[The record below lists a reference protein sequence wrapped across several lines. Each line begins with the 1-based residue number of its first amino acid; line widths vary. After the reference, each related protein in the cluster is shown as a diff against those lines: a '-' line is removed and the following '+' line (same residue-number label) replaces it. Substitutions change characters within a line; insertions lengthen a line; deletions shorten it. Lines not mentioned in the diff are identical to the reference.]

1 MSFSDVLPV
10 VSVLPVSEPLLAVP
24 ELSLPVLLLPFILFE
39 LLFPVDEALWEAVP
53 FDVLMLFYTEVVFA
67 AELDFELFPPHAKSV
82 SDKPAHNNKAIFF
95 FMSVSSIVICSKHKI
110 LLYSLI

>member
-53 FDVLMLFYTEVVFA
+53 FDVLLLFSTEVVFA
-67 AELDFELFPPHAKSV
+67 AELDFE
-82 SDKPAHNNKAIFF
+82 
-95 FMSVSSIVICSKHKI
+95 
-110 LLYSLI
+110 